1 MDIRKKVNTLIRK
14 YGTACPDRLAAA
26 LDIEII
32 YIDLGGDVY
41 GSYVKY
47 KRMKRIMLDVEH
59 TPERLQPFVL
69 AHELGHAVC
78 TPDANTSWLT
88 TYTLAINVDRVERR
102 ANEFAVNLLLNDEY
116 IEEHREYSLYQL
128 AAIRGVPENL
138 VELRCFK

>member
-1 MDIRKKVNTLIRK
+1 MDIRKKVNMLIRK
-14 YGTACPDRLAAA
+14 YGTASPDRLAAA

-32 YIDLGGDVY
+32 YIDLGGGVY

-138 VELRCFK
+138 VELRCFR